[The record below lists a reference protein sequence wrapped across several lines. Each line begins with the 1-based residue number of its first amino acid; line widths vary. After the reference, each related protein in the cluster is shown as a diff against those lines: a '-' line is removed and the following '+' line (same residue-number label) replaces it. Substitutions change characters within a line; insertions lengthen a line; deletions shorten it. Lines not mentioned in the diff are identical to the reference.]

1 MSKKPLL
8 SRKSKRVAKRQ
19 EDEIY
24 WLMHNFPQGIEYSD
38 LCENAAVNSHTSPT
52 SSKTRDL
59 LTSGNDVFSD
69 ESTAKVA
76 MKMPRVLRS
85 GKSIVLDKSSPSDGE
100 HSSCGDADEEEEEN
114 KAVDEKSQSEAV
126 DDCTDSNK
134 SPKLDLKEKNVDTH
148 EAEKLD
154 EMEKSDD
161 DTQDCKSTPTESDST
176 SVTRRIITRSA
187 RSRSDVGIIEMAE
200 LPPKVRKRQSA
211 PVLRKSSS
219 SESEDSEAESLTP
232 EEKIQLEKV
241 ELLKQPKFKAGPGKL
256 CTRSG
261 ATYEFSWK
269 SSKRSGRKAK
279 TIQEKLDQVEA
290 IKQMITRSGRTRQEY
305 TTPKEDV
312 PSVPL
317 IPGLENVTIK
327 VEQEDA
333 DSDIISPSKSFKKIK
348 VGPPNPDYSAFMFPG
363 SNNSIGFTA
372 PRPKSLNLPAKRKRK
387 RLSLLPTQNNED
399 YDFSATWLDALNMN
413 QSPNS
418 SKDSPACS
426 RSESPVSPVSSVS
439 SDQIAVPAKRRGRT
453 ASLNCRAVLSAL
465 IKPEPSRKALRK
477 SPPKFVSSPKT
488 KQVKVEGEPENFF
501 KIQVTPSFSQKVE
514 YVNNGLSSKIVDSPN
529 SLKAHEARILAGVDK
544 VSVKTNGWTWKGTQ
558 VWCCSFFRETSIKT
572 TRLYFGAMER
582 DGVELR
588 VGDSV
593 ALQASDQDK
602 KPFIGKIIA
611 MWQENLGEMM
621 VTLCWFYRPSDLE
634 NIKSPYG
641 SHELYLSKH
650 TDDNSA
656 ATIQNKVYVLS
667 FPEYCRFYAH
677 QAQTERNI
685 SQCKVVPNVIKWRD
699 QVIPSAVAPCDSI
712 YFCRGVYDFRLK
724 RTLKQQ
730 LYYTKYL

>member
-1 MSKKPLL
+1 MTKKPLVN
-8 SRKSKRVAKRQ
+8 RKSKRVAKRQ

-85 GKSIVLDKSSPSDGE
+85 GKSIVLDKSCPSEGDT
-100 HSSCGDADEEEEEN
+100 SSCGDSANIEEN
-114 KAVDEKSQSEAV
+114 KGVGEEAELEASEV
-126 DDCTDSNK
+126 CSTSHE
-134 SPKLDLKEKNVDTH
+134 DLKSDEVDRSDDQ
-148 EAEKLD
+148 KLD
-154 EMEKSDD
+154 EKPA
-161 DTQDCKSTPTESDST
+161 STDSET
-176 SVTRRIITRSA
+176 TAVNRRIVTRST
-187 RSRSDVGIIEMAE
+187 RSRSDVGLIEMTE
-200 LPPKVRKRQSA
+200 LPLKARKRQSA
-211 PVLRKSSS
+211 PATSSKRKVQS
-219 SESEDSEAESLTP
+219 SESEDSDAESLSP

-241 ELLKQPKFKAGPGKL
+241 KLLKQPKFQSGPGKL

-261 ATYEFSWK
+261 ATYAFSWK
-269 SSKRSGRKAK
+269 SSKRQGSGKNAK
-279 TIQEKLDQVEA
+279 TSASKTDRRSEPV
-290 IKQMITRSGRTRQEY
+290 KQMVTRSGRTRQDPQKQER
-305 TTPKEDV
+305 
-312 PSVPL
+312 SSFPL
-317 IPGLENVTIK
+317 APDFDNVTIK
-327 VEQEDA
+327 VEKEDP
-333 DSDIISPSKSFKKIK
+333 DIISPSKSFKKIK

-363 SNNSIGFTA
+363 SNNNMVLSA
-372 PRPKSLNLPAKRKRK
+372 PRPKSLNLPRKRKRK
-387 RLSLLPTQNNED
+387 RLSLLPTQNKED

-413 QSPNS
+413 QSPSS
-418 SKDSPACS
+418 SKHSPSCS
-426 RSESPVSPVSSVS
+426 RSESPVSPVSSLS
-439 SDQIAVPAKRRGRT
+439 SERTTPPPRRRGRT

-465 IKPEPSRKALRK
+465 MKPDPVRKPFRK
-477 SPPKFVSSPKT
+477 SPPKILASPKT

-501 KIQVTPSFSQKVE
+501 KIQVTPSYSQKVE
-514 YVNNGLSSKIVDSPN
+514 YVNNGLSSKIHNSPN

-544 VSVKTNGWTWKGTQ
+544 VRVRTNGWNWKGSQ
-558 VWCCSFFRETSIKT
+558 VWCSSFFRESNVKT
-572 TRLYFGAMER
+572 TRLYFSAMER

-593 ALQASDQDK
+593 ALQASDHEK
-602 KPFIGKIIA
+602 KPFIGKIIS

-634 NIKSPYG
+634 NIKTPYG

-650 TDDNSA
+650 TDDNSV
-656 ATIQNKVYVLS
+656 ATIQNMVYVLS

-677 QAQTERNI
+677 QAQTKNQV
-685 SQCKVVPNVIKWRD
+685 SQCKVVPNVTKWRD
-699 QVIPSAVAPCDSI
+699 QVIPSSTVQCDNI